1 MKNENP
7 HELEVI
13 KRLKNQKLKVTDITS
28 YVKVYEV
35 DVNKIDRMGYNILHY
50 AIKSDVPDVV
60 NLFLNPSDEYKIKPA
75 DPNITT
81 QDEAKNIF
89 LPPMMLALLHSN
101 DDSASYKI
109 IKYLLKVRILLF

>member
-1 MKNENP
+1 MKNVSP
-7 HELEVI
+7 HELEII
-13 KRLKNQKLKVTDITS
+13 KRLKSQKLKVNDIIS
-28 YVKVYEV
+28 YIRINEV
-35 DVNKIDRMGYNILHY
+35 DVNKLDRSGYNILHY

-89 LPPMMLALLHSN
+89 LPPLLLALLHSN

-109 IKYLLKVRILLF
+109 IKLLLKVAFL